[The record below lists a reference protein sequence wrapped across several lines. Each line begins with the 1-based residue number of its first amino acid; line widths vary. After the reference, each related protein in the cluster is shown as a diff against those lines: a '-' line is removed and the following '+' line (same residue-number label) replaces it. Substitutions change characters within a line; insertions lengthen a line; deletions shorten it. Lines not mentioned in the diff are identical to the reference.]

1 MNKPKY
7 KEYLMKEMIPLDSEY
22 IDWKFKE
29 KFEIISPQWKI
40 NIKKEIL
47 KKVKRKMHEEYCLS
61 SNINNV

>member
-7 KEYLMKEMIPLDSEY
+7 KEYLMKEMISLDSEY